1 MKSRTKSPSA
11 TQGTIRRRRILR
23 HLPLRPR
30 LPRVADLESFDT
42 ITMNDVLKISA
53 GVVLAVATLAPVGVM
68 VRYALGMLL
77 PLAIALLFSVG
88 VAVAWRRLV
97 PKKKDKET
105 TLP

>member
-1 MKSRTKSPSA
+1 M
-11 TQGTIRRRRILR
+11 
-23 HLPLRPR
+23 
-30 LPRVADLESFDT
+30 ADLESFDT

-68 VRYALGMLL
+68 VRYALWMLL